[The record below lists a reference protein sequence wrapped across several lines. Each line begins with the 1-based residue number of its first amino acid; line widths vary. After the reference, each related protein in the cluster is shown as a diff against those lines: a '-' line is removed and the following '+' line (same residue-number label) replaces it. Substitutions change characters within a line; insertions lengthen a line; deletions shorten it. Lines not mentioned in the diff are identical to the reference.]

1 MTKKKYQYNTP
12 TFIILPVRGDRNTMI
27 YAVRNEGESNEKLV
41 LRYKKLFFQSRMVTK
56 LKKERYEIKGL
67 KKRKI
72 REKAI
77 VRNHYRELNSKVY
90 F

>member
-1 MTKKKYQYNTP
+1 
-12 TFIILPVRGDRNTMI
+12 MI

-41 LRYKKLFFQSRMVTK
+41 LRYKKLFFQSRIVTK
-56 LKKERYEIKGL
+56 LKKERYAIKDL

-72 REKAI
+72 REQAI
-77 VRNHYRELNSKVY
+77 VRGHYRDLNSKVY

>member
-1 MTKKKYQYNTP
+1 
-12 TFIILPVRGDRNTMI
+12 MI

-56 LKKERYEIKGL
+56 LKKERYNIKDL
-67 KKRKI
+67 KKRKQ
-72 REKAI
+72 REAAI
-77 VRNHYRELNSKVY
+77 VKTHYREMNSKVY

>member
-1 MTKKKYQYNTP
+1 
-12 TFIILPVRGDRNTMI
+12 MI
-27 YAVRNEGESNEKLV
+27 YAVKKEGESNEKML

-56 LKKERYEIKGL
+56 LKKERYETKGL
-67 KKRKI
+67 SKRKT

-77 VRNHYRELNSKVY
+77 ITDHYRDLNSKVY

>member
-1 MTKKKYQYNTP
+1 
-12 TFIILPVRGDRNTMI
+12 MI

-41 LRYKKLFFQSRMVTK
+41 LRYKKLFFQSRIVTK
-56 LKKERYEIKGL
+56 LKKERYVTKDL
-67 KKRKI
+67 KPRKQ

-77 VRNHYRELNSKVY
+77 VRGHYRDLNSKVY

>member
-1 MTKKKYQYNTP
+1 
-12 TFIILPVRGDRNTMI
+12 MI

-56 LKKERYEIKGL
+56 LKKERYAVKDL
-67 KKRKI
+67 KKRKQ
-72 REKAI
+72 REAAI
-77 VRNHYRELNSKVY
+77 VKNHYREMNSKVY

>member
-1 MTKKKYQYNTP
+1 
-12 TFIILPVRGDRNTMI
+12 MI
-27 YAVRNEGESNEKLV
+27 YAVRNEWETNEKLV
-41 LRYKKLFFQSRMVTK
+41 LRYKKLFFQSRMITK
-56 LKKERYEIKGL
+56 LKFERYEAKKP

-77 VRNHYRELNSKVY
+77 VRSHYRDLNSKVY

>member
-1 MTKKKYQYNTP
+1 
-12 TFIILPVRGDRNTMI
+12 MI
-27 YAVRNEGESNEKLV
+27 YAVRKDWESNEKLV

-56 LKKERYEIKGL
+56 LKKERYAIKAP

-72 REKAI
+72 REQAI
-77 VRNHYRELNSKVY
+77 VRDQYRYLNSKVY